1 MIEVLRGGTSSLT
14 TSAASE
20 LEGVARRTRWL
31 RWALAAAAILALAV
45 ALSLAR
51 GADVRPTS
59 YFASGSGGIVVL
71 DLSTSVESTKY
82 RRIQRVLRSLAM
94 TGSRVGLVV
103 FSDSAYE
110 ALPPGTRGEELTPL
124 IRFFPVTREP
134 RSRDEVERNAQRSF
148 GIATPWSG
156 TFRGGTRISTG
167 LREARLMIERDA
179 IAEPS
184 VLLVSDL
191 DNSGIDTPV
200 LTQELIRYEQSGID
214 LRIVP
219 LFPNPEDRQ
228 LFGRTTGPEKFVLNK
243 ELLRNSEIEE
253 RQTLVG
259 TFPLAFV
266 LVAALLL
273 ALLALN
279 ERLCMRM
286 SWGRTG

>member
-1 MIEVLRGGTSSLT
+1 MIEVLRGGTSALT

-31 RWALAAAAILALAV
+31 RWALAVSAILVLAV

-71 DLSTSVESTKY
+71 DLSTSVETTKY

-124 IRFFPVTREP
+124 MRFFPVVREP

-167 LREARLMIERDA
+167 LREARLMIERDG
-179 IAEPS
+179 IADPS

-259 TFPLAFV
+259 NFPLAFV
-266 LVAALLL
+266 LVASLLL

>member
-1 MIEVLRGGTSSLT
+1 MIEVLRGGTSALT

-31 RWALAAAAILALAV
+31 RWALAVSAILVLAV

-71 DLSTSVESTKY
+71 DLSTSVETTKY

-124 IRFFPVTREP
+124 MRFFPVVREP

-167 LREARLMIERDA
+167 LREARLMIERDG
-179 IAEPS
+179 IADPS

-259 TFPLAFV
+259 NFPLAFV

>member
-1 MIEVLRGGTSSLT
+1 MIEVLRGGTSALT

>member
-1 MIEVLRGGTSSLT
+1 MIEALRRRTSALT

-20 LEGVARRTRWL
+20 LEGVARRTRWV
-31 RWALAAAAILALAV
+31 RWALAVCTILALAV
-45 ALSLAR
+45 AMSVAR

-71 DLSTSVESTKY
+71 DLSTSVESTKH

-124 IRFFPVTREP
+124 LRFFPAGREP
-134 RSRDEVERNAQRSF
+134 RSREEAQRNALRSF
-148 GIATPWSG
+148 GITTPWAG

-167 LREARLMIERDA
+167 LREARLMVERDG
-179 IAEPS
+179 IADPS

-191 DNSGIDTPV
+191 DNSGIDAPV
-200 LTQELIRYEQSGID
+200 LTQELIRYERTGID

-219 LFPNPEDRQ
+219 LFPNAEDRQ
-228 LFGRTTGPEKFVLNK
+228 LFGRIIGPESFVLNK

-259 TFPLAFV
+259 DFPLAFV

-273 ALLALN
+273 ALVALN
-279 ERLCMRM
+279 ERLCTRM
-286 SWGRTG
+286 SWGRTA

>member
-1 MIEVLRGGTSSLT
+1 MIEALRGGTSALT

-20 LEGVARRTRWL
+20 LEGVARRTRWV
-31 RWALAAAAILALAV
+31 RWALALSAILALAV
-45 ALSLAR
+45 AMSFAR

-59 YFASGSGGIVVL
+59 YFASGNGGIVVL
-71 DLSTSVESTKY
+71 DLSTSVENTKY

-94 TGSRVGLVV
+94 SGSRVGLVV

-124 IRFFPVTREP
+124 MRFFPVAREP

-167 LREARLMIERDA
+167 LREARLMAERDG
-179 IAEPS
+179 IADPS

-259 TFPLAFV
+259 NFPLAFV

-273 ALLALN
+273 AILALN

-286 SWGRTG
+286 SWGRAG

>member
-1 MIEVLRGGTSSLT
+1 
-14 TSAASE
+14 
-20 LEGVARRTRWL
+20 
-31 RWALAAAAILALAV
+31 
-45 ALSLAR
+45 
-51 GADVRPTS
+51 
-59 YFASGSGGIVVL
+59 
-71 DLSTSVESTKY
+71 
-82 RRIQRVLRSLAM
+82 M

-124 IRFFPVTREP
+124 MRFFPVVREP

-167 LREARLMIERDA
+167 LREARLMVERDG
-179 IAEPS
+179 IADPS

-259 TFPLAFV
+259 NFPLAFV

-273 ALLALN
+273 ALVALN

-286 SWGRTG
+286 NWGRAA

>member
-1 MIEVLRGGTSSLT
+1 MIEALRRGTSALT

-20 LEGVARRTRWL
+20 LEGVARRTRWV
-31 RWALAAAAILALAV
+31 RWALAACAILALAV
-45 ALSLAR
+45 AMSVAR

-59 YFASGSGGIVVL
+59 YFASGNGGIVVL
-71 DLSTSVESTKY
+71 DLSTSVESTKH

-124 IRFFPVTREP
+124 LRFFPAGREP
-134 RSRDEVERNAQRSF
+134 RSREEAQRNALRSF

-167 LREARLMIERDA
+167 LREARQMVERDG
-179 IAEPS
+179 IADPS

-191 DNSGIDTPV
+191 DNSGIDAPV
-200 LTQELIRYEQSGID
+200 LTQELIRYERTGID

-219 LFPNPEDRQ
+219 LFPNAEDRQ
-228 LFGRTTGPEKFVLNK
+228 LFGRIIGPESFVLNK

-259 TFPLAFV
+259 DFPLAFV
-266 LVAALLL
+266 LVAALFL

-279 ERLCMRM
+279 ERLCTRM
-286 SWGRTG
+286 SWGRTA

>member
-1 MIEVLRGGTSSLT
+1 MIEALRGGTSALT

-20 LEGVARRTRWL
+20 LEGVARRTRWM
-31 RWALAAAAILALAV
+31 RWGLAFSAILALAV
-45 ALSLAR
+45 AMSLAR

-59 YFASGSGGIVVL
+59 YFASGNGGIVVL
-71 DLSTSVESTKY
+71 DLSTSVENTKY

-124 IRFFPVTREP
+124 MRFFPVMREA

-167 LREARLMIERDA
+167 LREARLMAERDG
-179 IAEPS
+179 IADPS

-219 LFPNPEDRQ
+219 LFPNAEDRQ
-228 LFGRTTGPEKFVLNK
+228 LFGRTVGPEKFVLNK

-259 TFPLAFV
+259 AFPLAFV

-273 ALLALN
+273 ALVALN

-286 SWGRTG
+286 SWGRIG

>member
-1 MIEVLRGGTSSLT
+1 MIEALRRSDSALT

-20 LEGVARRTRWL
+20 LQGVARRTRWV
-31 RWALAAAAILALAV
+31 RWALAACAILALAV
-45 ALSLAR
+45 AMSFAR

-59 YFASGSGGIVVL
+59 YFASGNGGIVVL
-71 DLSTSVESTKY
+71 DLSTSVERTKY
-82 RRIQRVLRSLAM
+82 QRIQRVLRSLAM

-124 IRFFPVTREP
+124 LRFFPVGREP
-134 RSRDEVERNAQRSF
+134 RSREEAERNAQQSF

-167 LREARLMIERDA
+167 LREARQMVERDR
-179 IAEPS
+179 IADPS

-191 DNSGIDTPV
+191 DNSGIDAPV
-200 LTQELIRYEQSGID
+200 LTQELITYERTGID

-219 LFPNPEDRQ
+219 LFPNAEDRQ
-228 LFGRTTGPEKFVLNK
+228 LFGRIVGPDEFVLNK
-243 ELLRNSEIEE
+243 ELIRNSEIEE

-259 TFPLAFV
+259 DFPLAFV
-266 LVAALLL
+266 LVAALFL

-279 ERLCMRM
+279 ERLHTRI
-286 SWGRTG
+286 SWGRTA

>member
-1 MIEVLRGGTSSLT
+1 MIEVLRGGTSALT

-31 RWALAAAAILALAV
+31 RWALAVSAILVLAV

-71 DLSTSVESTKY
+71 DLSTSVETTKY

-124 IRFFPVTREP
+124 MRFFPVVREA

-167 LREARLMIERDA
+167 LREARLMIERDG
-179 IAEPS
+179 IADPS

-259 TFPLAFV
+259 NFPLAFV